1 MAVNGLFK
9 DYLLYWLG
17 VACVVT
23 VIISPLQFLSSH
35 VQVSHWTTSSFQFRA
50 NLENV
55 PGLYCCQ
62 CVEQASCVHSEA
74 ETRLCSTRRK
84 KMVDCTKEKTT
95 SPCFL
100 PPASIAV
107 SGSTFPVQS
116 NLAGGVSKEHNVV
129 KQKSDLLHSLLGLA
143 PSLSPLEITLND
155 ICYHQDNLCQL
166 RDKTADVGPQIV
178 RGRRKET
185 RNKGDIAILRVLTPT
200 LQLVKSSRI

>member
-1 MAVNGLFK
+1 MWSL
-9 DYLLYWLG
+9 WLS
-17 VACVVT
+17 AHLHF
-23 VIISPLQFLSSH
+23 ISWH
-35 VQVSHWTTSSFQFRA
+35 VQVSRWPTSSFQFRA

-55 PGLYCCQ
+55 PGQCCCQ
-62 CVEQASCVHSEA
+62 CVGQASCVQSEA
-74 ETRLCSTRRK
+74 ETRFCSTRRRK
-84 KMVDCTKEKTT
+84 KMVDCSNRKKTT
-95 SPCFL
+95 SPCFW

-178 RGRRKET
+178 RGWRKET
-185 RNKGDIAILRVLTPT
+185 GNKGDMAILWVLTPT
-200 LQLVKSSRI
+200 L